1 MDQMT
6 ELEPAERGVSSSI
19 IPRTLTATVAIPT
32 RNRGAM
38 IEECLR
44 SILALN
50 RKDLRI
56 LVIDQSTDDKT
67 RLSVESVSNGDPRV
81 AIVSTVT
88 VGISISRT
96 LAASATTTDVIA
108 FTDDDCTVDAGW
120 LDALMAEFADPRVVA
135 VYGRT
140 VPPGFTTRNGTEVA
154 FKESRERQVYSG
166 RVPPWHVGHGA
177 NMALRMTALAEVGG
191 FDLGLGTGGPFPAAE
206 DLDIGYR
213 LMRAGGRL
221 VYAGSAVAYH
231 KDWRDWTSRRRIE
244 RGYGIGVGAAFMKY
258 MRCGDLYGA
267 KLFATWTWELGVR
280 RVGAGL
286 LKWRSV
292 RPMYFGYCQ
301 LVYPWVGAVRSL
313 TFPIDRAM
321 MVYLDL
327 SPRRP
332 SDRAVRP

>member
-1 MDQMT
+1 
-6 ELEPAERGVSSSI
+6 
-19 IPRTLTATVAIPT
+19 
-32 RNRGAM
+32 M
-38 IEECLR
+38 IEDCLR
-44 SILALN
+44 SILALE
-50 RKDLRI
+50 RKDLHI
-56 LVIDQSTDDKT
+56 LIVDQSTNDET
-67 RLSVESVSNGDPRV
+67 RRSIEAVSMGDPRV
-81 AIVSTVT
+81 SILSTDT

-96 LAASATTTDVIA
+96 LAVNATSSDVIA

-120 LDALMAEFADPRVVA
+120 LDALMAEFADPQVVA

-140 VPPGFTTRNGTEVA
+140 VPPGFTIRNGTEVA
-154 FKESRERQVYSG
+154 FKESRERRVYLG

-177 NMALRMTALAEVGG
+177 NMALRVSALVNVGG
-191 FDLGLGTGGPFPAAE
+191 FDLRLGTGGPFPAAE

-213 LMRAGGRL
+213 LVTAGGRL

-244 RGYGIGVGAAFMKY
+244 RGYGIGAGAAFMKY
-258 MRCGDLYGA
+258 LRCGDLYGA

-301 LVYPWVGAVRSL
+301 LVYPWIGAVRSL
-313 TFPIDRAM
+313 RYSVDRRLIVYRDSDRAM
-321 MVYLDL
+321 
-327 SPRRP
+327 RP
-332 SDRAVRP
+332 